1 MAYKFEIINKSLV
14 ITDTENIAPP
24 FDFPKADVYY
34 SSHELNR
41 PIPIVSIKEKYTFE
55 HKFQCFLSDA
65 IDKNNIPFTFET
77 FVSFARS
84 YLGFNT
90 ASGGSDAVANNYTEL
105 LTVDTS
111 LFTGGELAYVNSSQ
125 GTAWLPG
132 TLGGTYYPEGWYVWN
147 GTAWV
152 SNRNDIS
159 NELNDIETNK
169 QDLLV
174 SSVNIKTI
182 NGESVLGS
190 GNILTTFDATAIA
203 NASNV
208 GRFRYY
214 KSSVPIP
221 LAIGMGCLL
230 EVLSANF
237 SLKSNL

>member
-14 ITDTENIAPP
+14 ITDTNNIAPP

-90 ASGGSDAVANNYTEL
+90 ASGGSDAVANNYTDL

-111 LFTGGELAYVNSSQ
+111 LFIGGELAYVNTSQ

-132 TLGGTYYPEGWYVWN
+132 TLGGTYYP
-147 GTAWV
+147 
-152 SNRNDIS
+152 
-159 NELNDIETNK
+159 
-169 QDLLV
+169 
-174 SSVNIKTI
+174 
-182 NGESVLGS
+182 
-190 GNILTTFDATAIA
+190 
-203 NASNV
+203 
-208 GRFRYY
+208 
-214 KSSVPIP
+214 
-221 LAIGMGCLL
+221 
-230 EVLSANF
+230 
-237 SLKSNL
+237 